1 MSIRFNQTGWEQLKP
16 GAYRN
21 SDGDIAELHGFD
33 IPPNLAAPLEDLD
46 ALRRDTVA
54 RTAAS
59 GGGLIELDPV
69 TLHGLPAF
77 QEIVKLPLPDRPGVA
92 YIASFTLPRADRSLV
107 FKFLCVE
114 QGVTGMRDSTAF
126 DRFMAEHGKG
136 RTPDEMMRYWAQHPY
151 APEVQG
157 GLPRNWSEDPWWDQ
171 HFPQHP
177 LSRARRLLQTMAPTI
192 EVHPDFHAA
201 PPWRG

>member
-1 MSIRFNQTGWEQLKP
+1 MDGLEQALTTGD
-16 GAYRN
+16 GA
-21 SDGDIAELHGFD
+21 
-33 IPPNLAAPLEDLD
+33 D
-46 ALRRDTVA
+46 ALDCLVA
-54 RTAAS
+54 
-59 GGGLIELDPV
+59 LNVEL
-69 TLHGLPAF
+69 G
-77 QEIVKLPLPDRPGVA
+77 EKLQW
-92 YIASFTLPRADRSLV
+92 STLP
-107 FKFLCVE
+107 
-114 QGVTGMRDSTAF
+114 QF

-136 RTPDEMMRYWAQHPY
+136 RTPDEMMGYWAQHPY

-192 EVHPDFHAA
+192 EVHPAFHAA

>member
-1 MSIRFNQTGWEQLKP
+1 MSIRFDQTGWEQLKP
-16 GAYRN
+16 GAFRN
-21 SDGDIAELHGFD
+21 ADGDVAELNIFD

-46 ALRRDTVA
+46 ALRRDSVVSM
-54 RTAAS
+54 AAS

-77 QEIVKLPLPDRPGVA
+77 RQIIKLPLPGRSGVG
-92 YIASFTLPRADRSLV
+92 YIATFTLPRADRSLV
-107 FKFLCVE
+107 FKFQCLE
-114 QGVTGMRDSTAF
+114 EGVTGMRDSMAF
-126 DRFMAEHGKG
+126 SRFMTDHANG
-136 RTPDEMMRYWAQHPY
+136 RSPDEMMRYWAQHPY

-177 LSRARRLLQTMAPTI
+177 LSRARRLLHTTAPTI
-192 EVHPDFHAA
+192 EVHPAFHSA